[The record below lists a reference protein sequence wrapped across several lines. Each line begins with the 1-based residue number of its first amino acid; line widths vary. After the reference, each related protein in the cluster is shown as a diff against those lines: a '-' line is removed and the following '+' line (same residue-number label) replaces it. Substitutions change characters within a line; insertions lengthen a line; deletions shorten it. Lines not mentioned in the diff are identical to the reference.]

1 MISDAD
7 MILKARDIATK
18 IEEELEY
25 PGQVKIN
32 MIRETRVFDY
42 AK

>member
-42 AK
+42 AR